1 VLPRQRSSWYQQHL
15 DLLSRRAHDDRVTT
29 TARVPA
35 LPAPAPASLP
45 AAGPAPR
52 TTAPQAAVVPP
63 RQQPDPDALRRR
75 ELADFLR
82 SRRERLS
89 PADVG
94 LPPGGRRR
102 TPGLRREEVAQLAG
116 VGVTWY
122 TWLEQ
127 GRDIHV
133 SEQVLEAIARELRLD
148 LHERRH
154 LFTLA
159 GVAAPSAGA
168 DSQVVTPE
176 VRAVLD
182 KLDPF
187 PAFVTN
193 GRYDLLAYNRA
204 YQVVIGDLDALP
216 FEERNS
222 IWLMFAKETT
232 SRCFVD
238 RDQARGRMVAQ
249 LRASLAEHVA
259 DPAYKCLVRR
269 LHDVSPQF
277 TALWARHD
285 VAQPEN
291 SRKRVLHRDLGLLQF
306 TYTHGWLTP
315 RTGLRLITY
324 VPADEATQDAVA
336 HFADL
341 EPRPIV

>member
-1 VLPRQRSSWYQQHL
+1 VLPGLRSSWYQQHL
-15 DLLSRRAHDDRVTT
+15 DLPSREAEDGGVTT
-29 TARVPA
+29 TAHPLSSA
-35 LPAPAPASLP
+35 GTAPARTSS
-45 AAGPAPR
+45 AGE
-52 TTAPQAAVVPP
+52 
-63 RQQPDPDALRRR
+63 LRRR
-75 ELADFLR
+75 ELAAFLR
-82 SRRERLS
+82 SRRERLA

-94 LPPGGRRR
+94 LPAGGRRR

-133 SEQVLEAIARELRLD
+133 SDQVLGAIARTLSLD
-148 LHERRH
+148 EHERAH

-159 GVAAPSAGA
+159 GVAVPAGPA
-168 DSQVVTPE
+168 EGRVVPPE

-193 GRYDLLAYNRA
+193 GRYDLLATNRG
-204 YQVVIGDLDALP
+204 YRVLVGDVDALP
-216 FEERNS
+216 VEERNS
-222 IWLMFAKETT
+222 LWLIFAKETT

-238 RDQARGRMVAQ
+238 REEARGRMVAQ
-249 LRASLAEHVA
+249 LRAAMAEHVA
-259 DPAYKCLVRR
+259 DPAWKCLVRR
-269 LHDVSPQF
+269 LHDVSPDF

-291 SRKRVLHRDLGLLQF
+291 ARKRVLHQDLGLLQF
-306 TYTHGWLTP
+306 NHTHGWLSP
-315 RTGLRLITY
+315 RTGLRLVTY
-324 VPADEATQDAVA
+324 VPADDATAEALRRFPQ
-336 HFADL
+336 L
-341 EPRPIV
+341 EPRPIG